1 MLDEVVVVG
10 YGSQKKV
17 NLTGSVST
25 ISNKELQGRPITSM
39 STAIQGMM
47 PGVTVT
53 SSDGQPGA
61 DGASIRVRG
70 QGTLNNADPYI
81 LVDGVEEGS
90 INQLDPNDIES
101 ISVLKD
107 AAAAAIYGSKASN
120 GVILITT
127 KRGSEGKPTVSY
139 NASVGFQSPTAV

>member
-1 MLDEVVVVG
+1 MLEEVVVVG
-10 YGSQKKV
+10 YGTQTKI
-17 NLTGSVST
+17 NLTGSVAS
-25 ISNKELQGRPITSM
+25 ISKKSLQNRPVTAVS
-39 STAIQGMM
+39 SAIQGLM

-90 INQLDPNDIES
+90 INQIDPNDIE
-101 ISVLKD
+101 
-107 AAAAAIYGSKASN
+107 
-120 GVILITT
+120 
-127 KRGSEGKPTVSY
+127 
-139 NASVGFQSPTAV
+139 